1 MQQAIIRIIAVFL
14 LLTQLWFQQ
23 FSALLLRRR
32 HLSLTS
38 CSRLWLG
45 FIFSAVG

>member
-1 MQQAIIRIIAVFL
+1 VQQAFIRIIAVFL
-14 LLTQLWFQQ
+14 LLTQLWFQK

-32 HLSLTS
+32 HLCLTS

-45 FIFSAVG
+45 VIFTAV